1 LHAAAREHD
10 LHLALVTLPKAML
23 EACTPVRTWDAD
35 TLTCL
40 RACVMKPEHREW
52 MDEILARLDTAA
64 ALAG

>member
-1 LHAAAREHD
+1 
-10 LHLALVTLPKAML
+10 ML